1 MDLPDPA
8 TVAGEDRSQPVVRRP
23 PFAAGGARGRKRPV
37 LAVGL
42 AVAAAPSDSGFDD
55 RPADTEADS
64 AAADAMLVRLDG
76 FEGPLDLLLDLARRQ
91 QVDLAQI
98 SVLALVDQY
107 LAALDRLGVA
117 ATRLARAADWLVM
130 AAWLTW
136 LKSRL
141 LLPQAAPDAA
151 RAAGALVDR
160 LAQMERVR
168 ALAAWLDARP
178 QLGRDTHPRGAP
190 EISARTVVSDL
201 PVLFEACLVG
211 LRWEPP
217 VQQTWR
223 LPRPIL
229 WRVPDALGRLRAL
242 IGTLPDGSELM
253 QFFPPQLFAPAPAE
267 MDRAAAPPRADLQR
281 RGAVASTLVGALEL
295 ARETV
300 LHLCQDAPF
309 GPIRVHAVSRGDD
322 PGTAQHDRLAET
334 A

>member
-1 MDLPDPA
+1 MP
-8 TVAGEDRSQPVVRRP
+8 
-23 PFAAGGARGRKRPV
+23 
-37 LAVGL
+37 
-42 AVAAAPSDSGFDD
+42 AAPPDAGLDD
-55 RPADTEADS
+55 RHAETEADS
-64 AAADAMLVRLDG
+64 VSADAMLVRLDG

-98 SVLALVDQY
+98 SALTLVDQY
-107 LAALDRLGVA
+107 LAAIDRLGVA
-117 ATRLARAADWLVM
+117 ATRLTRAADWLVM

-141 LLPQAAPDAA
+141 LVPQTAPEAA

-168 ALAAWLDARP
+168 ALAAWLEARP

-201 PVLFEACLVG
+201 PALFEACLVG

-217 VQQTWR
+217 LQQTWR
-223 LPRPIL
+223 PPRPIL
-229 WRVPDALGRLRAL
+229 WRVPDALIRLRAL
-242 IGTLPDGSELM
+242 IGTLPDGTELAG
-253 QFFPPQLFAPAPAE
+253 FFPPHLFAPATPAG
-267 MDRAAAPPRADLQR
+267 DQADVGDQADASPPVAPRADLPLQR

-295 ARETV
+295 ARDSAV
-300 LHLCQDAPF
+300 RLCQDAPF
-309 GPIRVHAVSRGDD
+309 GPIRVHTAPHDNG
-322 PGTAQHDRLAET
+322 PGLASQDAMAET

>member
-1 MDLPDPA
+1 VAEPDPA
-8 TVAGEDRSQPVVRRP
+8 TDTGENTLQPVVLGP
-23 PFAAGGARGRKRPV
+23 VEAAGVVRARGRAPPSAGITV
-37 LAVGL
+37 P
-42 AVAAAPSDSGFDD
+42 AAPPDSGLDD
-55 RPADTEADS
+55 RPADTEADGD
-64 AAADAMLVRLDG
+64 DAMLVRLDG

-107 LAALDRLGVA
+107 LAAIDRLGVA

-151 RAAGALVDR
+151 WAAGALVDR
-160 LAQMERVR
+160 LARMERVR

-178 QLGRDTHPRGAP
+178 QLGRDTYPRGAP
-190 EISARTVVSDL
+190 ELSARTVVSDL
-201 PVLFEACLVG
+201 PALFEACLVG

-217 VQQTWR
+217 VRQTWR
-223 LPRPIL
+223 PPRPIL
-229 WRVPDALGRLRAL
+229 WRVPDALARLRAL
-242 IGTLPDGSELM
+242 IDSLPDGSELA
-253 QFFPPQLFAPAPAE
+253 QFFPPQLFAPAPAAA
-267 MDRAAAPPRADLQR
+267 DQAAAPPRTDLPLQR

-300 LHLCQDAPF
+300 LHLCQDDPF